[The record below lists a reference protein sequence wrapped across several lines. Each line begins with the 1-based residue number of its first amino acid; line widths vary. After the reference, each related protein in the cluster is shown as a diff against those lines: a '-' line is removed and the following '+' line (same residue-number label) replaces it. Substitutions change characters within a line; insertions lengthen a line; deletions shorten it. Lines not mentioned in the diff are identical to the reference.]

1 MNLIN
6 KRMVSLLLSLDKDLI
21 RKMNMRINDASIKK
35 KLIISFLLIT
45 ILSNISGVMGI
56 VFLYKTN
63 KEYKNALINYGY
75 AQGDIGEL
83 ESEVEYSNGLVKDI
97 LTISDADEF
106 KEYTE
111 KLNTSFIKIEEKLS
125 VIKDRCISTEEQE
138 SYTSA
143 VYYLEKYK
151 NIIKNVTKEIT
162 LGNNMNMLDT
172 LRNDGNEDITAMF
185 RAIDNLKETNL
196 SKGNEVKEGLERLE
210 RFAVYM
216 MVLCILIVV
225 SIAVIIIKHFTK
237 IISKPIIEISRISQ
251 EVANGNLDVSV
262 EIDTKDEIGDMSR
275 SLNSILDYL
284 NEVFYQIKEASCQV
298 ASGSEELAASAQEL
312 AEGATEQ
319 AISISD
325 ISANVK
331 NINKQVKNNS
341 SDAELVNNISI
352 NLVDN
357 IQNSNMKMN
366 EMLEAMMEIEN
377 CSKNISN
384 IINTIEGIASQTNL
398 LALNAAIEAAR
409 AGEAGQGFTV
419 VAAEV
424 RDLATQSSNAVKQ
437 TSELIEQT
445 ISAIQKG
452 KATANETAE
461 NLNIVVSEVKQTS
474 ELVGNISAA
483 SEEQSEELDNANEG
497 IIKITDVVQANSATA
512 EECAAASE
520 ELSAQAESLN
530 RIIDRFILKS

>member
-1 MNLIN
+1 MNLNRFN
-6 KRMVSLLLSLDKDLI
+6 KRI
-21 RKMNMRINDASIKK
+21 MRIRDVSIQK
-35 KLIISFLLIT
+35 KLVISFLLIA

-63 KEYKNALINYGY
+63 KQYKNALVNYGY

-97 LTISDADEF
+97 LTISDENELSGYYD
-106 KEYTE
+106 
-111 KLNTSFIKIEEKLS
+111 KLKTSLAKIDDKMSLIKG
-125 VIKDRCISTEEQE
+125 RCISAEEQE

-151 NIIKNVTKEIT
+151 DIIKSVTNGIT
-162 LGNNMNMLDT
+162 AENKADKLSY
-172 LRNDGNEDITAMF
+172 LRNEGDEDITAMV
-185 RAIDNLKETNL
+185 RAIENLQQTNL
-196 SKGNEVKEGLERLE
+196 VKGNEVAESLEKLERLS
-210 RFAVYM
+210 AYM
-216 MVLCILIVV
+216 MIFCIIIVV
-225 SIAVIIIKHFTK
+225 IVTIVIAKHLSD
-237 IISKPIIEISRISQ
+237 IISKPIMEISRISQ
-251 EVANGNLDVSV
+251 EVAEGNLDIS
-262 EIDTKDEIGDMSR
+262 IDIDSKDEIGDMSK
-275 SLNSILDYL
+275 SLNSILDSL
-284 NEVFYQIKEASCQV
+284 NEAFYEIREASCQV

-319 AISISD
+319 AVSISD

-331 NINKQVKNNS
+331 DINNQAKNNS
-341 SDAELVNNISI
+341 NDAELVNNISM
-352 NLVDN
+352 NLSEN
-357 IQNSNMKMN
+357 IQNSNKKMN
-366 EMLEAMMEIEN
+366 EMLEAMIQIEK
-377 CSKNISN
+377 CSKDISN

-424 RDLATQSSNAVKQ
+424 RELATQSSNAAKQ

-445 ISAIQKG
+445 INAIQEG
-452 KATANETAE
+452 KIIANETAE
-461 NLNIVVSEVKQTS
+461 NLNIVVNEVQQAS
-474 ELVGNISAA
+474 ELVENISVA
-483 SEEQSEELDNANEG
+483 SEKQSEQLDNTNTE
-497 IIKITDVVQANSATA
+497 IMKITDIVQANSATA

-530 RIIDRFILKS
+530 RIVDKFVLKSM